1 MIMET
6 QRLKETRGLLAEV
19 DIMGNE
25 TILIEIG
32 DQRIRIEIQEEVEG
46 PEPPVLAT

>member
-1 MIMET
+1 MIMENLRT
-6 QRLKETRGLLAEV
+6 EAKGLLAEV

-32 DQRIRIEIQEEVEG
+32 GQRIRIEMQEEVGGSELL
-46 PEPPVLAT
+46 VLDM

>member
-1 MIMET
+1 MIMESRRIT
-6 QRLKETRGLLAEV
+6 DAKGLLAEV

-32 DQRIRIEIQEEVEG
+32 DQRIRIEMQEEVG
-46 PEPPVLAT
+46 GSGRLGLDM

>member
-1 MIMET
+1 MIMEN
-6 QRLKETRGLLAEV
+6 RRIPGVKRYLAEV

-32 DQRIRIEIQEEVEG
+32 GQRNRIEIQEEVGGLEQLG
-46 PEPPVLAT
+46 LDM